1 MHILDDLSTYKSLDI
16 FDMYL
21 HILSMP
27 DYIQTSYFLPD
38 LYIPENHKNFS
49 LQDINQI
56 VICGMGGS
64 AISGDIAKALYQS
77 NMPITVVKDFQLPY
91 IDERTLAIFISYSG
105 NTGETINCLKAA
117 MQKTKYIMAI
127 TSGGILKE
135 MVNGKYIWIEVPSN
149 IPPRAAIGQLFFSLV
164 RLFELF
170 CLIESQE
177 KDVHELLALLSEKR
191 FTMSIEKPITENVA
205 KARAEQLHKKIPVIY
220 SGNPKFDAVA
230 YRIKCQINENA
241 KHPAFYHVQPEMM
254 HNEIEAWESPL
265 TTKMCV
271 PIFISEH
278 DDHAIYTKRRGVF
291 QQTIG
296 VPYIHKTHA
305 NQLGY
310 LHIFPAGQAH
320 LVQIFDLIYAGDI
333 LSYYLA
339 ILNEVDPTEIRYINI
354 IKNSLK

>member
-1 MHILDDLSTYKSLDI
+1 MHILDDQGTYKSLDI

-38 LYIPENHKNFS
+38 LFIPEDQNNFA
-49 LQDINQI
+49 LQDINQV

-64 AISGDIAKALYQS
+64 AISGDIAKSLYQS
-77 NMPITVVKDFQLPY
+77 TMPIIVVKDFQLPY
-91 IDERTLAIFISYSG
+91 IDERTLVIFISYSG
-105 NTGETINCLKAA
+105 NTAETLNCFEMAK
-117 MQKTKYIMAI
+117 QKTNNIMAI
-127 TSGGILKE
+127 TSGGKLKE
-135 MVNGKYIWIEVPSN
+135 MVNGKYIWIEVPGN

-170 CLIESQE
+170 CMIESQE

-191 FTMSIEKPITENVA
+191 FTMSIDKPLKENVA
-205 KARAEQLHKKIPVIY
+205 KARAEQLHNKIPVIY

-230 YRIKCQINENA
+230 YRMKCQINENA

-254 HNEIEAWESPL
+254 HNEVEAWESPL

-271 PIFISEH
+271 PVFISEH
-278 DDHAIYTKRRGVF
+278 DDHAVYSKRRDVF

-296 VPYIHKTHA
+296 VSYIHKTHE

-310 LHIFPAGQAH
+310 IHLFPTGKAN

-333 LSYYLA
+333 ISYYLA

-354 IKNSLK
+354 IKNSL